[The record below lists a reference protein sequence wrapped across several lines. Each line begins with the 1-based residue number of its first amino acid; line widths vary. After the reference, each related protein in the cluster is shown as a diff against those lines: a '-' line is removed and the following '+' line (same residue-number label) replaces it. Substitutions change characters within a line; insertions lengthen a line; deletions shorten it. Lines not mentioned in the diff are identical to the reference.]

1 MVTHIAPGA
10 DPAGTTA
17 TRTRAARLGPPP
29 VGWLLTEPARSALDL
44 AGAGLAAP
52 WLARAPRGDG
62 HPVLVLPG
70 LLAGD
75 VSTTVLRGFLLGLGY
90 QTQGWG
96 LGRNVGPTAE
106 VVAGLPQALEKL
118 ARQVGGP
125 VSVIGW
131 SLGGIYARVLAGRR
145 PELVRQVITLG
156 SPFAIRD
163 RRQSRASAAFERH
176 SAGHAAHFDIP
187 ATGISDPVPVPSTA
201 IYSRRDGIVDW
212 RCCIDPPGPQRQN
225 IEVRCSHLGF
235 GHDAATL
242 WAVADRLAL
251 PAGGWMPFTPPRMLR
266 LAYPEQR

>member
-1 MVTHIAPGA
+1 MVTRIAPGA
-10 DPAGTTA
+10 DPAGTAA
-17 TRTRAARLGPPP
+17 TRTRAGRLGPPP

-52 WLARAPRGDG
+52 WLAWAPRGDG

-75 VSTTVLRGFLLGLGY
+75 VSTTVLRGFLLSLGH

-131 SLGGIYARVLAGRR
+131 SLGGIYARVLARRR
-145 PELVRQVITLG
+145 PGLVRQVITLG
-156 SPFAIRD
+156 SPFAMRD
-163 RRQSRASAAFERH
+163 RRQSRANRTFERYAH
-176 SAGHAAHFDIP
+176 QHAEHFDIP
-187 ATGISDPVPVPSTA
+187 AAEFSAPLPVPSTA
-201 IYSRRDGIVDW
+201 VYSRRDGIVDW
-212 RCCIDPPGPQRQN
+212 RGCIDPPGPQRQN

-251 PAGGWMPFTPPRMLR
+251 PAGEWTPFTPPRRLR
-266 LAYPEQR
+266 LLYPDQR

>member
-1 MVTHIAPGA
+1 M
-10 DPAGTTA
+10 
-17 TRTRAARLGPPP
+17 
-29 VGWLLTEPARSALDL
+29 GWLLTEPARSAMDL
-44 AGAGLAAP
+44 AGAWLAAP
-52 WLARAPRGDG
+52 WLACAPRGDG
-62 HPVLVLPG
+62 HQVLVLPG

-75 VSTTVLRGFLLGLGY
+75 ASTAVLRLFLQGLGY
-90 QTQGWG
+90 RTHGWG
-96 LGRNVGPTAE
+96 LGRNVGPTAG
-106 VVAGLPQALEKL
+106 VMAGLPLALEKL
-118 ARQVGGP
+118 ALRAGSP

-131 SLGGIYARVLAGRR
+131 SIGGIYARELARR
-145 PELVRQVITLG
+145 HPALVRQVITLG

-176 SAGHAAHFDIP
+176 AHEHAAHFDMPP
-187 ATGISDPVPVPSTA
+187 AGISVPVPVPSTA

-251 PAGGWMPFTPPRMLR
+251 PAGEWTRFTPPRMLR